1 MQEELRRSNA
11 IGTASAIE
19 HFFELVFTN
28 KSVSIES
35 LHNVFRY
42 HSLTQFNCHL
52 AILFLEELGLIKIHS
67 KEIHLTASGEG
78 LSGLTLDCQKKR
90 ISTMVLN
97 LLLEEK
103 MVNCERFSIDSITG
117 ELKIPAN
124 AFSLS
129 AAVYRNFLYEIG
141 YFSKHGVFFVISDEK
156 LRKEFESRL
165 AEKKKKTSQAELLLK
180 LQKQQEDGELGERFV
195 LKYETKRL
203 SQFRKLP
210 KLISPID
217 VGAGYDI
224 LSYNGEESTNYDRYI
239 EVKSFRGKPHF
250 FWSANEKRIAELF
263 GENYFLYL
271 VDLCAVEKSGEAYI
285 PQVIQNPA
293 TNLNSDNWL
302 IEPSSYLITL
312 L

>member
-19 HFFELVFTN
+19 RFFELVFTN
-28 KSVSIES
+28 KSVSIEA
-35 LHNVFRY
+35 LHHVFRY

-52 AILFLEELGLIKIHS
+52 AILFLEELGLIKLLS
-67 KEIHLTASGEG
+67 KEIRLTASGEC
-78 LSGLTLDCQKKR
+78 LSGLSLDCQKKR

-97 LLLEEK
+97 LLIEEK
-103 MVNCERFSIDSITG
+103 LVNCERFSIDSITG
-117 ELKIPAN
+117 DLRIPVN

-129 AAVYRNFLYEIG
+129 AAIYRNFLHEIG
-141 YFSKHGVFFVISDEK
+141 CFSKHGVFFVISDEK
-156 LRKEFESRL
+156 LRKEFEERL
-165 AEKKKKTSQAELLLK
+165 TEKKKKTSQAELLLK

-195 LKYETKRL
+195 LEYETKRI
-203 SQFRKLP
+203 SRFGKLP

-224 LSYNGEESTNYDRYI
+224 LSYNGEESTSYDRYI

-250 FWSANEKRIAELF
+250 FWSSNEKRIAELF

-271 VDLCAVEKSGEAYI
+271 VDLCAVEKSEEEYI
-285 PQVIQNPA
+285 PQIIQNPA

-302 IEPSSYLITL
+302 IEPNSYFIQAL
-312 L
+312 